1 MASTQDNAIVGAR
14 IRQQRRSKGIKQA
27 DLAAMVG
34 ISPSY
39 LNLIEWNK
47 RRIGG
52 KLLNRIID
60 ALDLSKEDI
69 SEAAETR
76 LLNTLN
82 ELAELPGLSEL
93 DVEMEMAAEM
103 IGRFPGWSRAIA
115 ALARAE
121 HEATARAQTLS
132 DRLSNDPFLSET
144 LHRMLTRVAAI
155 RSTTEILTEY
165 SDIPT
170 DQRDR
175 FNAIVR
181 DESRALSDIGEALA
195 NYLDKSEDQNRILTP
210 VDEVE
215 AFLDARNNHIAEIET
230 ASEPLASELTDH
242 HPVSRRATATTL
254 AENALS
260 EVIDDVIA
268 AASELNSDP
277 ARRRARQVL
286 TDYATGAILMP
297 MTVFAHQAASVGY
310 DIEALAESFAS
321 DFDSVCHRL
330 TALPPAPNQPRFG
343 YIRANA
349 AGTII
354 EMLGLR
360 GLAIPRYASACP
372 LWVLYRAQQSPETV
386 IRQRTLF
393 PSGARFV
400 FIARARHWGPTGFG
414 RPRHYLTD
422 MIVCSEADSQFT
434 VYAPDTAAV
443 VDKVGPSCRLCS
455 RTSCAHR
462 VDDPLAG

>member
-1 MASTQDNAIVGAR
+1 
-14 IRQQRRSKGIKQA
+14 
-27 DLAAMVG
+27 MVG

-52 KLLNRIID
+52 KLLNRIIE
-60 ALDLSKEDI
+60 ALGLSDEEF

-76 LLNTLN
+76 LYETLN
-82 ELAELPGLSEL
+82 ELSELPRLAGLGVETSMTAEL
-93 DVEMEMAAEM
+93 

-121 HEATARAQTLS
+121 HDATAHAQTLS

-165 SDIPT
+165 ADIPN
-170 DQRDR
+170 DQQDR
-175 FNAIVR
+175 FHAIVR

-195 NYLDKSEDQNRILTP
+195 NYLDKSEDENRILTP

-215 AFLDARNNHIAEIET
+215 AFLDARNNQIPEIED
-230 ASEPLASELTDH
+230 ASASLTQELLEY
-242 HPVSRRATATTL
+242 HPISRRSSAQSL
-254 AENALS
+254 AETELQD
-260 EVIDDVIA
+260 VIEGVIEGVIA
-268 AASELNSDP
+268 AADELVSDQARKR
-277 ARRRARQVL
+277 ARRLL
-286 TDYATGAILMP
+286 TEYAAGAILMP
-297 MTVFAHQAASVGY
+297 LEFFQHQAEECGY
-310 DIEALAESFAS
+310 DVEALAEAFAT

-330 TALPPAPNQPRFG
+330 TALAAEPDQPKFG

-386 IRQRTLF
+386 MRQRTLF

-422 MIVCSEADSQFT
+422 MIVCTEADSRVT
-434 VYAPDTAAV
+434 VYSPDASAV
-443 VDKVGPSCRLCS
+443 VDKVGPTCRLCS
-455 RTSCAHR
+455 RNTCAHR
-462 VDDPLAG
+462 VEDPLAG